1 MNEANQTQSLRCVIL
16 AGFLYAVVGIS
27 FALPANQQFWRLAA
41 WAVSG
46 VIYLLH
52 IGYEQLRLGNSR
64 LATSVHAALAAALG
78 GFLLAV
84 GAMVHAATVP
94 THAPYRLYLI
104 AMIAWPIIT
113 GVPALVV
120 ALVVTFILDK
130 TRHSA

>member
-1 MNEANQTQSLRCVIL
+1 VIL

-27 FALPANQQFWRLAA
+27 FALPSNQQFWRPAA

-46 VIYLLH
+46 VIYILH

-84 GAMVHAATVP
+84 GAMAHAAMVP
-94 THAPYRLYLI
+94 AHAPYRLHLI

-120 ALVVTFILDK
+120 AFIVTFVLDK
-130 TRHSA
+130 RPHSA

>member
-1 MNEANQTQSLRCVIL
+1 MTSANRTQWMRCVIVV
-16 AGFLYAVVGIS
+16 GFLYAVIGIS
-27 FALPANQQFWRLAA
+27 FALPSNQQFWRLAA

-52 IGYEQLRLGNSR
+52 IGYEQLRLRNSR

-84 GAMVHAATVP
+84 GALVHAATVP
-94 THAPYRLYLI
+94 AHAPYRLFLI

-120 ALVVTFILDK
+120 ALVVTFVLDK
-130 TRHSA
+130 LPHSA

>member
-1 MNEANQTQSLRCVIL
+1 MTEANRTQASRCVIL

-52 IGYEQLRLGNSR
+52 IGYEQLRLRNSR

-94 THAPYRLYLI
+94 LHAPYRVDRI
-104 AMIAWPIIT
+104 AMIAWPLIT
-113 GVPALVV
+113 GVPALVI
-120 ALVVTFILDK
+120 ALVVTLVLDK
-130 TRHSA
+130 RRHSA